1 MVSKFTV
8 THPADGRHAEEL
20 LQAARGLL
28 GQRVN
33 LDAVQVLHAEVVRNL
48 GKEALLLL
56 PARYTSSS
64 EAREQQERL
73 EGLLEEHA
81 DARGAVGVEAAGLV
95 PARLVPARD
104 ALRRFLRRQPRWA
117 PGAAAAALLA
127 VLTLRYAWA
136 VTHNDN
142 WAQQHP
148 EGNWIARYYSGPK
161 FAGNPLLRYDVGVNF
176 DFGTGGPIRKQPK
189 DRFSIRWDTC
199 LLVTREVNVPLTLQA
214 DDGAELFVDE
224 ASQLAVDPGPGMTSR
239 AVVLKPGVRHL
250 RVDFVERK
258 GTALVRLDGLEL
270 EGNDAYT
277 FRRPKV
283 DGLEL
288 TCASE

>member
-1 MVSKFTV
+1 
-8 THPADGRHAEEL
+8 
-20 LQAARGLL
+20 
-28 GQRVN
+28 
-33 LDAVQVLHAEVVRNL
+33 VQVLHAEVAQDL
-48 GKEALLLL
+48 GEEAALLL

-73 EGLLEEHA
+73 EGLLGEPA
-81 DARGAVGVEAAGLV
+81 AGLGAVG
-95 PARLVPARD
+95 
-104 ALRRFLRRQPRWA
+104 FLRRQPRWA
-117 PGAAAAALLA
+117 PRAVAAALLA
-127 VLTLRYAWA
+127 LLTLRYAWA

-148 EGNWIARYYSGPK
+148 EGNWIARYYSGAK
-161 FAGNPLLRYDVGVNF
+161 FAGNPMLRYDVGVNF

-199 LLVTREVNVPLTLQA
+199 LLVKQEVNVPLTLQA
-214 DDGAELFVDE
+214 DDGAELFVDG
-224 ASQLAVDPGPGMTSR
+224 ASQLQVQPGPGTTSGT
-239 AVVLKPGVRHL
+239 VVLKPGVRHL

-258 GTALVRLDGLEL
+258 GTALVRLEGLEL
-270 EGNDAYT
+270 EGNEAYT
-277 FRRPKV
+277 FWRPKV